1 MNLRALILPPGDTI
15 DRIDLDKAA
24 SLIEAARACGSEAFD
39 IAETSLRNGF
49 LLPFHENDESAVR
62 AFQFVSEAVVI
73 CEHSRDFQLMT
84 LVNCLR
90 YEPFDHSYLDLIY
103 QEIIEFLAERDCEDQ
118 DSFKSRCLLS
128 SVVRIEVAAS
138 TMRMS
143 RADRKELHFLLAEAR
158 YTAEDVRIFADATD
172 RNERLTSIY
181 SSLKSVWRRLN
192 GSTSVWE

>member
-24 SLIEAARACGSEAFD
+24 ALIEAARACGPEAFD
-39 IAETSLRNGF
+39 VAETSLRYGF
-49 LLPFHENDESAVR
+49 ILRSHQTDENSVR
-62 AFQFVSEAVVI
+62 AFQFVSEAVKI

-118 DSFKSRCLLS
+118 DSFKGRCLIS

-138 TMRMS
+138 TMNLS
-143 RADRKELHFLLAEAR
+143 RADRRELHFLLAEAR
-158 YTAEDVRIFADATD
+158 YTAEDVRIFADAAD